1 MKIRH
6 AFSGYTYERIDLD
19 RVEVVDPA
27 TGRRGMFDRTARW
40 LSGDLTY
47 ADLHLCGY
55 VGGRQAANP
64 KAHRATRSP
73 SEGELHGDDGRRVR

>member
-27 TGRRGMFDRTARW
+27 TGRRGLFDRSARW

-47 ADLHLCGY
+47 ADFHLCGY
-55 VGGRQAANP
+55 VGGHEAADP
-64 KAHRATRSP
+64 RAHRARP
-73 SEGELHGDDGRRVR
+73 SADEGALHGDDRRAG